1 MGNPLLRMMQ
11 APLDRL
17 IDEELRARHS
27 RLDLRVNAY
36 GYDRW
41 GASRDDQ
48 LRWLALARF
57 FHRSY
62 FRVEAEGLQHIPE
75 GRVLLVGNHSG
86 QLAYDGMLI
95 ATTLFFDA
103 EPPRFVRAMIE
114 RFFIQTPMVGSFMT
128 RMGQLTGVQ
137 ENAERLLEEE
147 ESAVLVFPEGQRGG
161 GRVWGDRYKIMGFS
175 QGFVRLAKRTKT
187 PVVPFGFIGGEE
199 MCPSL
204 SRNEGIAKLL
214 GTPYLPLVPWGLPLP
229 APVKVHVL
237 FGAPM
242 RFSGHGDEEDDV
254 VNPEVRQVEHAC
266 SELIQRGLGKRS
278 GVFA

>member
-1 MGNPLLRMMQ
+1 MVRPLLRVLTR
-11 APLDRL
+11 PLDSM
-17 IDEELRARHS
+17 IDEELRARHA
-27 RLDLRVNAY
+27 RLDLHLNEY

-48 LRWLALARF
+48 LRTLALARF
-57 FHRSY
+57 FHRTY
-62 FRVEAEGLQHIPE
+62 FRVEPEGLPHIPA

-86 QLAYDGMLI
+86 QLAYDGMLV

-114 RFFIQTPMVGSFMT
+114 RFFIQTPLVGNFMT

-137 ENAERLLEEE
+137 ENAERLLTEEE
-147 ESAVLVFPEGQRGG
+147 AAVLVFPEGQRGG
-161 GRVWGDRYKIMGFS
+161 GRVWADRYKIMGFS
-175 QGFVRLAKRTKT
+175 QGFLRLAKRTKT

-199 MCPSL
+199 MCPSV
-204 SRNEGIAKLL
+204 SRAEPIAKLM
-214 GTPYLPLVPWGLPLP
+214 GTPYLPIVPWGLPIP

-242 RFSGHGDEEDDV
+242 RFEGDGNEEDDV
-254 VNPEVRQVEHAC
+254 VLPEVRRVEHAVA
-266 SELIQRGLGKRS
+266 ELIERGLAKRQ
-278 GVFA
+278 GIFA

>member
-1 MGNPLLRMMQ
+1 MSRRLLRLVTGS
-11 APLDRL
+11 LDRL
-17 IDEELRARHS
+17 VDDELRERHA
-27 RLDLRVNAY
+27 RLDLHLNAY

-48 LRWLALARF
+48 LRMLALARF

-62 FRVEAEGLQHIPE
+62 FRVEAQGLEHVPS

-86 QLAYDGMLI
+86 QLAYDGMLV

-114 RFFIQTPMVGSFMT
+114 RFFIQTPMVGNFMT

-137 ENAERLLEEE
+137 ENAERLLAEEE
-147 ESAVLVFPEGQRGG
+147 AAVLVFPEGQRGG
-161 GRVWGDRYKIMGFS
+161 GRVWADRYRIMGFS

-187 PVVPFGFIGGEE
+187 PVVPFAFIGGEE

-204 SRNEGIAKLL
+204 SRAEPLAKLM
-214 GTPYLPLVPWGLPLP
+214 GTPYMPIVPWGLPLP
-229 APVKVHVL
+229 APVKVRVL

-242 RFSGHGDEEDDV
+242 RFEGSGDEEDDV
-254 VNPEVRQVEHAC
+254 ILPEVRQVEHTVG
-266 SELIQRGLGKRS
+266 ELIQRGLAERKGI
-278 GVFA
+278 FA